1 MTEIAPVVPV
11 SWVSVAQNKV
21 ETLEK
26 AADGEFI
33 RSTRFTTETT
43 LYTLAEGRLEIQKI
57 SGAGGFILTPH
68 LIRPKNMKMAQT
80 DVNYLL

>member
-11 SWVSVAQNKV
+11 SWVSVAQNKA

-26 AADGEFI
+26 AADGEII

-43 LYTLAEGRLEIQKI
+43 IYTLAQGRLEIQKI
-57 SGAGGFILTPH
+57 LGGST
-68 LIRPKNMKMAQT
+68 
-80 DVNYLL
+80 LLGEA